1 VTTATHL
8 TATDTTVLPI
18 ALEPVAMTFDPSGG
32 VESDEVRDRVDSLI
46 ENNDLVLFMKG
57 NKLMPQCG
65 YSQNA
70 LDILTQ
76 YHDADDIVAED
87 VLPALDTYREA
98 LEEHSGWE
106 TIPQTFVD
114 GEFIGGSD
122 ILDELH
128 QRGEL
133 ADELGVDVDVD
144 FDSDSDPDDDGLEAP
159 F

>member
-1 VTTATHL
+1 
-8 TATDTTVLPI
+8 
-18 ALEPVAMTFDPSGG
+18 MTFDPSGG
-32 VESDEVRDRVDSLI
+32 VAPDDVEARVDGLL
-46 ENNDLVLFMKG
+46 EGNDLVLFMKG

-65 YSQNA
+65 YSQKA
-70 LDILTQ
+70 LDILGR
-76 YHDADDIVAED
+76 YHDADDIVTED
-87 VLPALDTYREA
+87 VLPALDAYRAA

-122 ILDELH
+122 VLEELH

-133 ADELGVDVDVD
+133 ADELGVDVEVDVG
-144 FDSDSDPDDDGLEAP
+144 SDADDDDGLEAP